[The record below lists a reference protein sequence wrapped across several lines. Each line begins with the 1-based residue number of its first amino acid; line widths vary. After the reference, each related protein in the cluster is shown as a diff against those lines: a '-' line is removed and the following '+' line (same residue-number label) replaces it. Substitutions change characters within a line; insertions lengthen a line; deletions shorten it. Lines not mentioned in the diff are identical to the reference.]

1 MPEPDILDRKIRELM
16 HWQSVAWRRIADPS
30 LPKSD
35 RQELRDQIKE
45 IDQSLRYY
53 LSLMSERLQLEARSV
68 QDVGNNRA
76 NIEFRILA

>member
-68 QDVGNNRA
+68 EDVGNNRA